1 MNNDFSWVYP
11 DLPGPQ
17 WMVLVGSQ
25 AFLKNINLL
34 VYQLREVM
42 GQTQTMTIDTNLGT
56 IPTLNRV

>member
-1 MNNDFSWVYP
+1 
-11 DLPGPQ
+11 
-17 WMVLVGSQ
+17 MVLVGSQ